1 MADFASVPR
10 PMCIS
15 PHARVHHIAAANVPE
30 KVVLVL
36 SCTGNHSIE
45 MAGAAC
51 DTTQREPPQGQL
63 ASIVVEN
70 YTIANVTAV
79 LTNSDC
85 KLECQVLATLD
96 QLSKHSVELVVL
108 VAQVFPETLSGLHK
122 PGEFVQI
129 VKRSAKD
136 QHELRAHVCACGR
149 AVRAARAATL
159 LHEPRAAANGA
170 ESDAAARRE
179 ERRSGERR
187 FTMRAP

>member
-1 MADFASVPR
+1 
-10 PMCIS
+10 MCIS

-136 QHELRAHVCACGR
+136 QHELRAHAGAQCVQQGQRRCCMSPVQQPMGR
-149 AVRAARAATL
+149 RATPPRAARNV
-159 LHEPRAAANGA
+159 EVG
-170 ESDAAARRE
+170 SVG
-179 ERRSGERR
+179 SQ
-187 FTMRAP
+187 